1 MSTAPALKTFTLAR
15 RAEGV
20 DHGRLVEHWQGVHAP
35 GVVEH
40 MRPDGYTLTF
50 FDPRGGK
57 TPYDGMAELRF
68 TDPARG
74 RSVTGADT
82 PAEVVGDGWLDQV
95 AQPLAWLRVAE
106 HVVVAG
112 PSGTPA
118 TAEERAAAFKLTFL
132 LSAAEGVDLDEL
144 RRHWLDIHVPNYASN
159 FVASGGVRY
168 VVNIAE
174 RTSNT
179 DLVGLAEISYRSRE
193 AAESHVVPDDGFRSM
208 IVLRALPGREEVVV
222 G

>member
-1 MSTAPALKTFTLAR
+1 MTVAPPLKTFVLAR

-20 DHGRLVEHWQGVHAP
+20 DHDRLVEHWQGVHAP
-35 GVVEH
+35 TAVEH
-40 MRPDGYTLTF
+40 IRPDGYTLTF
-50 FDPRGGK
+50 FDPRDGK
-57 TPYDGMAELRF
+57 SLYDGMAELRF
-68 TDPARG
+68 DDVDRG
-74 RSVTGADT
+74 RSVTGPNT
-82 PAEVVGDGWLDQV
+82 PAAVNSDGWLDLVALPLPMLQV
-95 AQPLAWLRVAE
+95 TE
-106 HVVVAG
+106 HVIVAG
-112 PSGTPA
+112 PGDTPA

-132 LSAAEGVDLDEL
+132 LSPVDGVDSDEL

-174 RTSNT
+174 QSHNT

-193 AAESHVVPDDGFRSM
+193 AAESHVVADDGFRSM
-208 IVLRALPGREEVVV
+208 IVLRALPGREQVIT